1 MYCKVTWFLHNLRW
15 RVCTLFQRKKELQ
28 AEFMCIVPNWNGF
41 IIWQV
46 KSVLMELLCIA
57 IQWFLVFLWYDCLG
71 LTVTGLNSHFSV
83 TQKIICSWSTA
94 AVLFSWKVS
103 IASCTPVSAC
113 CNGTVDLPPATPE
126 QVLAAPSQR
135 ELEWLSNR
143 SVLRQVISDRRNQP
157 HFSAFPI
164 ALGFW
169 RNKESSWKK

>member
-1 MYCKVTWFLHNLRW
+1 MKSLYIIPKKEGVASWIHVHRTKLKWIYNLTGQECTHGTVMYCYPV
-15 RVCTLFQRKKELQ
+15 VPGI
-28 AEFMCIVPNWNGF
+28 FM
-41 IIWQV
+41 IWLPRFDSHRTEQ
-46 KSVLMELLCIA
+46 S
-57 IQWFLVFLWYDCLG
+57 
-71 LTVTGLNSHFSV
+71 SHFSV